1 MKKILLR
8 YINRV
13 LDVLMGDGTAE
24 PERVLINPVIVITH
38 CYPTKENP
46 HSGIWIHRAFSKL
59 PNLRWVTKISKWGFL
74 NPFNYIMSPRD
85 MRIACFVVPAGF
97 ICFWSGLPYIL
108 YCIGQECFW
117 IERYKWFAWFCR
129 PIFWRATKVVYHS
142 ERVRE
147 AVSSAYNGAYD
158 GQVIHTP
165 VSAKE
170 FYPTKDS

>member
-1 MKKILLR
+1 MI
-8 YINRV
+8 V
-13 LDVLMGDGTAE
+13 L
-24 PERVLINPVIVITH
+24 TH
-38 CYPTKENP
+38 CYPTKDNP
-46 HSGIWIHRAFSKL
+46 TSGIWLHRAFSNHKSIESIH
-59 PNLRWVTKISKWGFL
+59 KISKWGFF
-74 NPFNYIMSPRD
+74 NPLNYIREN
-85 MRIACFVVPAGF
+85 ILACFVVPAGF
-97 ICFWSGLPYIL
+97 IAFLSAKSYIL

-147 AVSSAYNGAYD
+147 AVSSAYSGAYD

-170 FYPTKDS
+170 FYPTKDSRYG